1 MAQTLTEELNLIIT
15 AESNEAKETL
25 KNLEQEVDKLGK
37 TTEKTTKTTDSL
49 TSSQNKN
56 SASAK
61 SLGEAVATTAA
72 RYLALGVAIQKAYS
86 FVMDGIRDAEAEN
99 RSLVALQVVLE
110 NTGRLAE
117 ISVGKIDA
125 IASELEDSFYA
136 DKQAIMDAASEL
148 AIMEGIASSLFER
161 TLKAGTELSFVLKK
175 DVGSSISDLSKALE
189 DPLTGLTK
197 LERQGIFISQEIKN
211 QITSLIEQNR
221 LYEAQSLILDE
232 IERKVGGTAEKMADV
247 SSLTGMQ
254 TAFDKMKGS
263 SGQLFST
270 LFSGLFDLGS
280 FIFNKIDESNN
291 TTLLAMQLRRVQAAD
306 IGTMDA
312 GQIADLIATANA
324 LKEIGTT
331 ENSLAG
337 NALKHWESLQVLTEQ
352 RLGVLQNISAEERA
366 AIKAAEEAAKK
377 EEDRLKKLEEEKG
390 LTEALK
396 DVWRTTDEGRLAELQ
411 DRIAEY
417 KSLLESDRLTVSI
430 STDSDVRNQA
440 QARLEMYGDIIGALE
455 KELEAMVD
463 KEADAIEQILGRSA
477 SDFVLN
483 IPLSFDFG
491 RSEEETLDE
500 QISTLKA
507 AINTL
512 WNTAV
517 DSDQLDQWQEALDIL
532 KGKYD
537 ELALKKEELL
547 EDAKKQKEISEEEAE
562 KESELLKLQTSAKT
576 ELDRLLSEEEVKQKK
591 LEEYQISINGLLSA
605 NLITQEQ
612 YNQLLEKEKET
623 LGFYAEEKEL
633 ASSAEKELLKLL
645 SDEEKARNSLKDYES
660 VIGEML
666 EKKLITQEQYNQL
679 LEKEKEMLGLVEDTA
694 EKISDW
700 ERTLKVVNEEFSVF
714 LDSNT
719 SAEMI
724 ASRISDIFYKWGD
737 AIASGEDAGQ
747 AISDMFGDW
756 VQSLTSQMSTMFI
769 TAGLRCIIEGG
780 WSGLGVGLALIA
792 AGGLSGFSSGLLGGS
807 SSALSDDIMSSMQD
821 EMDARQKLVDTIT
834 EGIDTEYD
842 LLKRQLER
850 NLISEETFITE
861 AGNLN
866 QQKNEAEARVD
877 ISNILYDRIQSL
889 NSEYAS
895 MSGWD
900 KFWSGRDED
909 IKKEI
914 AQLQTLFDLV
924 DSATTE
930 ELRELVE
937 TLRNLG
943 LKTGTIPSFA
953 TGGDFITNGP
963 QLILVGDNPGGRERV
978 RITPIAHESAESSS
992 SGGNIYIVG
1001 DVYGL
1006 EDLNGKLKLINEKTT
1021 RRRS

>member
-37 TTEKTTKTTDSL
+37 TTEKTTT
-49 TSSQNKN
+49 SQNKN
-56 SASAK
+56 SASVK

-232 IERKVGGTAEKMADV
+232 IERKVGGTAEKMAEV

-270 LFSGLFDLGS
+270 LFSSLFDLGS

-312 GQIADLIATANA
+312 GQIADLIATADA
-324 LKEIGTT
+324 LKEIGAT

-337 NALKHWESLQVLTEQ
+337 NALKHWESLQVLAEQ

-377 EEDRLKKLEEEKG
+377 EEDRLKKLDEEKS

-396 DVWRTTDEGRLAELQ
+396 DVWRTTDEGRLVELQ

-512 WNTAV
+512 WNTSV
-517 DSDQLDQWQEALDIL
+517 DSGQLDQWQEALDIL

-537 ELALKKEELL
+537 ELIQKKAEIVNIAEEQKKE
-547 EDAKKQKEISEEEAE
+547 
-562 KESELLKLQTSAKT
+562 TS
-576 ELDRLLSEEEVKQKK
+576 
-591 LEEYQISINGLLSA
+591 
-605 NLITQEQ
+605 
-612 YNQLLEKEKET
+612 LEKQAQE
-623 LGFYAEEKEL
+623 
-633 ASSAEKELLKLL
+633 ELLKLL
-645 SDEEKARNSLKDYES
+645 SDEEKARASLKEYEA
-660 VIGEML
+660 VIAEML

-694 EKISDW
+694 EEISDW

-714 LDSNT
+714 LDSNI
-719 SAEMI
+719 SAETV

-821 EMDARQKLVDTIT
+821 EMDARQKLVETIT

-953 TGGDFITNGP
+953 AGGDFITSGP

-978 RITPIAHESAESSS
+978 RITPITHESVESSS

-1006 EDLNGKLKLINEKTT
+1006 EDLYGKLKLINEKTA

>member
-1 MAQTLTEELNLIIT
+1 MSQSLTEELKLIIT
-15 AESNEAKETL
+15 AEAAEAKENL
-25 KNLEQEVDKLGK
+25 KYLESEVDLLGK
-37 TTEKTTKTTDSL
+37 TTTETTKETEKFTQSQDKGTSSVKSL
-49 TSSQNKN
+49 TSSI
-56 SASAK
+56 SAAIAK
-61 SLGEAVATTAA
+61 
-72 RYLALGVAIQKAYS
+72 YLALGIAAQKAYS
-86 FVMDGIRDAEAEN
+86 FIMDGIRDAEAEN

-110 NTGRLAE
+110 NTGRQAE

-125 IASELEDSFYA
+125 IASELEDTFYA

-211 QITSLIEQNR
+211 QITSLVEQNR

-232 IERKVGGTAEKMADV
+232 IEKKVGGTAEKMAEV

-254 TAFDKMKGS
+254 TAFEKMKGS
-263 SGQLFST
+263 SGQLFSN
-270 LFSGLFDLGS
+270 LFSGLFDFGS
-280 FIFNKIDESNN
+280 FVFNKIDESNN
-291 TTLLAMQLRRVQAAD
+291 TTLLATQLKRVQAAD

-312 GQIADLIATANA
+312 GQLADLIATADA
-324 LKEIGTT
+324 LKEIGAA

-337 NALKHWESLQVLTEQ
+337 SALKHWESLQALAEQ
-352 RLGVLQNISAEERA
+352 RLGILQNISEEERA
-366 AIKAAEEAAKK
+366 AAKVAEKTAKK
-377 EEDRLKKLEEEKG
+377 EEDRLKKLDEEKS

-396 DVWRTTDEGRLAELQ
+396 DVWKTTDEGRLAELQ

-430 STDSDVRNQA
+430 STDSDIRSQA

-463 KEADAIEQILGRSA
+463 KEADAIEQVLGKSVA
-477 SDFVLN
+477 DFVLN

-512 WNTAV
+512 WNTSV
-517 DSDQLDQWQEALDIL
+517 DSDRFDEWQNALDIL

-537 ELALKKEELL
+537 ELIQKKAEIVNIAEEQKKE
-547 EDAKKQKEISEEEAE
+547 
-562 KESELLKLQTSAKT
+562 TS
-576 ELDRLLSEEEVKQKK
+576 
-591 LEEYQISINGLLSA
+591 
-605 NLITQEQ
+605 
-612 YNQLLEKEKET
+612 LEKQAQE
-623 LGFYAEEKEL
+623 
-633 ASSAEKELLKLL
+633 ELLKLL
-645 SDEEKARNSLKDYES
+645 SDEEKARASLKEYEA
-660 VIGEML
+660 VIAEML

-679 LEKEKEMLGLVEDTA
+679 LEKEKEMLGLVEDTT
-694 EKISDW
+694 EKISGW

-714 LDSNT
+714 LDSNIST
-719 SAEMI
+719 EMV

-747 AISDMFGDW
+747 ALSDMFGDW

-821 EMDARQKLVDTIT
+821 EIDARQKLVETIT
-834 EGIDTEYD
+834 EGINTEYD

-850 NLISEETFITE
+850 NLISEETFLTE
-861 AGNLN
+861 ADSLN
-866 QQKNEAEARVD
+866 RQKNEAEARVD

-900 KFWSGRDED
+900 KFWSGRDEN

-914 AQLQTLFDLV
+914 SQLQDLFDLV

-937 TLRNLG
+937 TLKNLG

-953 TGGDFITNGP
+953 TGGDFVTSGP

-978 RITPIAHESAESSS
+978 RITPITHESVESSS

-1006 EDLNGKLKLINEKTT
+1006 EDLNGKLKLINEKTA

>member
-37 TTEKTTKTTDSL
+37 TTEKTAKTTDSL

-197 LERQGIFISQEIKN
+197 LERQGIFINQEIKN
-211 QITSLIEQNR
+211 QIASLIEQNR

-232 IERKVGGTAEKMADV
+232 IERKVGGTAEKMAEV

-312 GQIADLIATANA
+312 GQIADLIATADA
-324 LKEIGTT
+324 LKEIGAT

-337 NALKHWESLQVLTEQ
+337 NSLKHWESLQVLAEQ

-377 EEDRLKKLEEEKG
+377 EEDRLKKLDEEKS

-500 QISTLKA
+500 QISTIKA

-512 WNTAV
+512 WNTSV
-517 DSDQLDQWQEALDIL
+517 DSGQLDQWQEALDIL

-537 ELALKKEELL
+537 ELIQKKAEIINIAEEQEKATSL
-547 EDAKKQKEISEEEAE
+547 EKQAQE
-562 KESELLKLQTSAKT
+562 ELLKL
-576 ELDRLLSEEEVKQKK
+576 LSDEEKARASLKEYEAVIAEM
-591 LEEYQISINGLLSA
+591 LEKR
-605 NLITQEQ
+605 LITQEQ
-612 YNQLLEKEKET
+612 YNQLLEKEKE
-623 LGFYAEEKEL
+623 
-633 ASSAEKELLKLL
+633 
-645 SDEEKARNSLKDYES
+645 
-660 VIGEML
+660 V
-666 EKKLITQEQYNQL
+666 
-679 LEKEKEMLGLVEDTA
+679 LGLVENTT

-714 LDSNT
+714 LDSNISVET
-719 SAEMI
+719 S

-747 AISDMFGDW
+747 AISNMFGDW

-821 EMDARQKLVDTIT
+821 EMDARQKLVETIT

-900 KFWSGRDED
+900 RFWSGRDED

-930 ELRELVE
+930 ELRELVD

-953 TGGDFITNGP
+953 SGGDFVTNGP

-978 RITPIAHESAESSS
+978 RITPITHESIESSS

-1006 EDLNGKLKLINEKTT
+1006 EDLNGKLKLINEKTA